1 MGVRFSL
8 PAPFIMLDKFYG
20 QKDLE
25 KTVRILVYPNI
36 TWQKDL
42 EKDSYVQVLKNMIRE
57 TQGEPFFWHIISPI
71 HIDGLTFP
79 NTEQLMVSVPSYPPA
94 MRSHFDVSHV
104 KSLIGADKDFDIIM
118 SHLPEH
124 THQLVNTMYNLTH
137 HTPKVMGYTH
147 WFDFNHIVAWYKGA
161 FNQNMLGLLEYENC
175 YINTYAQKEMVL
187 EQAKEVL
194 NTETVNRID
203 NILTVQHLGVFESDI
218 VEPNESPEKV
228 IVFNHRCEKY
238 KHFDEFVSL
247 MDKLYE
253 TRQDFKVWIPLF
265 EGDVP
270 RDYMTNEKFDKKGYY
285 NRLRDCLV
293 GFAPQQK
300 YGGWSVAATDGL
312 MNGVPYI
319 FYDGSYYHELQDNG
333 EFFTTDDEALTL
345 LNTYLDNVDHRNEQ
359 SKIAQQSLRDNL
371 LYKNEMTKMVDNI
384 NAIVDVTPYMG
395 ESEKLEEMI
404 ELIRTHKS
412 ITKRELHSI
421 MGWGRGIKWTPY
433 RRALLLHPNI
443 YDTMSVDPTY
453 NWKE

>member
-1 MGVRFSL
+1 
-8 PAPFIMLDKFYG
+8 MLDKFYSE
-20 QKDLE
+20 QDLA
-25 KTVRILVYPNI
+25 KTIRILVYPNI

-57 TQGEPFFWHIISPI
+57 TQEENFFWHIISPI
-71 HIDGLTFP
+71 HIEGLTFP
-79 NTEQLMVSVPSYPPA
+79 NTEQLMVPVPSYPPA
-94 MRSHFDVSHV
+94 MRSHFDVSYI
-104 KSLIGADKDFDIIM
+104 KSLLGHEKDFDIIM

-147 WFDFNHIVAWYKGA
+147 WFDFNHIVSWYKGA

-187 EQAKEVL
+187 QQAKEVF
-194 NTETVNRID
+194 NSATVTKLD
-203 NILTVQHLGVFESDI
+203 MKLEVQHLGVFEEDI
-218 VEPNESPEKV
+218 VAPNESPEKI

-247 MDKLYE
+247 MDSLYE
-253 TRQDFKVWIPLF
+253 KRQDFKVWVPLF
-265 EGDVP
+265 EGEVP
-270 RDYMTNEKFDKKGYY
+270 RPYMTNEKFNKKGYY
-285 NRLRDCLV
+285 EKLRNCLV
-293 GFAPQQK
+293 GFAPKQK

-312 MNGVPYI
+312 MNGCPYI
-319 FYDGSYYHELQDNG
+319 FFDGSYYHELQDNA
-333 EFFTTDDEALTL
+333 EFFKTDYEALTL
-345 LNTYLDNVDHRNEQ
+345 LNTYLDNPDHRDDQ

-384 NAIVDVTPYMG
+384 NTIVDGTHKMG
-395 ESEKLEEMI
+395 QSEKLEE
-404 ELIRTHKS
+404 LINIIKEHGS
-412 ITKRELHSI
+412 ITKIELFSK

-433 RRALLLHPNI
+433 RRALLSHPNI
-443 YDTMSVDPTY
+443 YDTMSVEPTY

>member
-8 PAPFIMLDKFYG
+8 PAPFLMLDKFYSE
-20 QKDLE
+20 QDLA
-25 KTVRILVYPNI
+25 KTIRILVYPNI

-57 TQGEPFFWHIISPI
+57 TQEKNFFWHIISPI
-71 HIDGLTFP
+71 HIEGLTFP
-79 NTEQLMVSVPSYPPA
+79 NTEQLMVPVPSYPPA
-94 MRSHFDVSHV
+94 MRSHFDVSYI
-104 KSLIGADKDFDIIM
+104 KSLLGHEKDFDIIM

-147 WFDFNHIVAWYKGA
+147 WFDFNHIVSWYKGA

-187 EQAKEVL
+187 QQAKEVF
-194 NTETVNRID
+194 NSATVTKLD
-203 NILTVQHLGVFESDI
+203 MKLEVQHLGVFEEDI
-218 VEPNESPEKV
+218 VAPNESPEKI

-247 MDKLYE
+247 MDSLYE
-253 TRQDFKVWIPLF
+253 KRQDFKVWVPLF
-265 EGDVP
+265 EGEVP
-270 RDYMTNEKFDKKGYY
+270 RPYMTNEKFNKKGYY
-285 NRLRDCLV
+285 EKLRNCLV
-293 GFAPQQK
+293 GFAPKQK

-312 MNGVPYI
+312 MNGCPYI
-319 FYDGSYYHELQDNG
+319 FFDGSYYHELQDNA
-333 EFFTTDDEALTL
+333 EFFKTDYEALTL
-345 LNTYLDNVDHRNEQ
+345 LNTYLDNPDHRDDQ

-384 NAIVDVTPYMG
+384 NTIVDGTHKMG
-395 ESEKLEEMI
+395 QSEKLEE
-404 ELIRTHKS
+404 LINIIKEHGS
-412 ITKRELHSI
+412 ITKIELFSK

-433 RRALLLHPNI
+433 RRALLSHPNI
-443 YDTMSVDPTY
+443 YDTMSVEPTY

>member
-1 MGVRFSL
+1 
-8 PAPFIMLDKFYG
+8 MLDKFYSE
-20 QKDLE
+20 QDLA
-25 KTVRILVYPNI
+25 KTIRILVYPNI

-57 TQGEPFFWHIISPI
+57 TQEKNFFWHIISPI
-71 HIDGLTFP
+71 HIEGLTFP
-79 NTEQLMVSVPSYPPA
+79 NTEQLMVPVPSYPPA
-94 MRSHFDVSHV
+94 MRSHFDVSYI
-104 KSLIGADKDFDIIM
+104 KSLLGHEKDFVIIM

-147 WFDFNHIVAWYKGA
+147 WFDFNHIVSWYKGA

-187 EQAKEVL
+187 QQAKEVF
-194 NTETVNRID
+194 NSATVTKLD
-203 NILTVQHLGVFESDI
+203 MKLEVQHLGVFEEDI
-218 VEPNESPEKV
+218 VAPNESPEKI

-247 MDKLYE
+247 MDSLYE
-253 TRQDFKVWIPLF
+253 KRQDFKVWVPLF
-265 EGDVP
+265 EGEVP
-270 RDYMTNEKFDKKGYY
+270 RPYMTNEKFNKKGYY
-285 NRLRDCLV
+285 EKLRNCLV
-293 GFAPQQK
+293 GFAPKQK

-312 MNGVPYI
+312 MNGCPYI
-319 FYDGSYYHELQDNG
+319 FFDGSYYHELQDNA
-333 EFFTTDDEALTL
+333 EFFKTDYEALTL
-345 LNTYLDNVDHRNEQ
+345 LNTYLDNPDHRDDQ

-384 NAIVDVTPYMG
+384 NTIVDGTHKMG
-395 ESEKLEEMI
+395 QSEKLEE
-404 ELIRTHKS
+404 LINIIKEHGS
-412 ITKRELHSI
+412 ITKIELFSK

-433 RRALLLHPNI
+433 RRALLSHPNI
-443 YDTMSVDPTY
+443 YDTMSVEPTY